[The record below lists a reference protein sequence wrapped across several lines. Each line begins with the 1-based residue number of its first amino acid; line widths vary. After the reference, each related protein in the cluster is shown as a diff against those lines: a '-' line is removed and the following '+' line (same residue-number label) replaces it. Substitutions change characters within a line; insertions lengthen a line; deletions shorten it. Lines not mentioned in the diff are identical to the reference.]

1 MSQFTAKQIAKVLN
15 KRGAVCIRQK
25 GSHATWVAGNCK
37 ATVAAHTGDVPK
49 GTVAAIIKAFE
60 PEFGKG
66 WLK

>member
-1 MSQFTAKQIAKVLN
+1 MSQFTAKQIAKVL
-15 KRGAVCIRQK
+15 KKHGAECVRQK

-37 ATVAAHTGDVPK
+37 ATVAMHNGDVPK
-49 GTVAAIIKAFE
+49 GTVAAIVKAFE